1 MKRHLFIFFLLI
13 ISIQLQA
20 QLVKDVWTFGGKAN
34 QFEGGTFVDKVGN
47 VFQTVTFDSTFTIDS
62 LGSQILIN
70 NNPFGIQKKYSTV
83 AIIKFDSLGVYQFH
97 LIIKGLF
104 VYKPYLNFLSNN
116 EIILTYN
123 FRHKDTI
130 DLYNSDKTLYKK
142 IIPTFRRNQK
152 DGWYQN
158 AHLICKISQSGQY
171 IWETLF
177 NRTQVNSDDS
187 IIGAESLSQPTFITK
202 ENDILS
208 FYPFTVNGQFDT
220 LIVTDKIG
228 NKDTAIV
235 TTPTLFVKLNKDGD
249 YLNTYEPIK
258 NKLKYKC
265 PNGGNYTYQIIPIKN
280 GNVQLITIFT
290 SIQDTFNNS
299 TPLSPGKNFLLIKT
313 NNFDSILWVKPIE
326 WGDPSLSGYGA
337 TMCYDYHKEEIII
350 SATYRAFVGWR
361 KLLINPS
368 FQSYYDGNYLCRLN
382 LNGDNV
388 WEDFYRDAYFIGF
401 TSSPKSKNIFA
412 YGYSSGM
419 NNSLQKHLL
428 YNPNRI
434 GQPFICYF
442 DSSNQVVSAQPIVS
456 NLNTLVSPKNNNL
469 TSISFSGFSAQD
481 VDNKGANYLSCR
493 FYDSLSIPCNTYRA
507 TIESNSF
514 GTPTFDAFVI
524 MSMPLTPSYTTVCK
538 GKLSPSGRHYW
549 SNTGYYFDTLTNSQG
564 CDSIL
569 YFYVDILKSN
579 STLDSTVCVNMRS
592 YSGKYLW
599 DSSGTYHDTIPN
611 VFNCDSFITVNLHVL
626 PKFYNIDTTVK
637 VSFNSPSGKYVW
649 DTSGIYL
656 DTLTNSYGCDSI
668 LRIHL
673 KVLQSYGKID
683 TSVCKEYLS
692 PSGKYTF
699 NSYGLYN
706 DTIPNAS
713 GADSILSIHVKILQ
727 SFSSI
732 DTTYCSSILSLS
744 TKHLYSQSGN
754 YTDTLINHLGCDSIV
769 SIQFTRT
776 LTHDTIYVSSCPP
789 YFGSSGKLIIN
800 QTGLY
805 LDSLVTQ
812 KGCDSLIY
820 IYYNNLNS
828 NSIIQ
833 IKACDSL
840 ISPSRKFTYTQTG
853 TYLDTI
859 QNQYNC
865 DSIIQ
870 IQLSIEP
877 IILSITK
884 SNNITCDSPYTQ
896 LEVQGAS
903 TYNWLPISFLSNP
916 SIYNPTANPDKAIWY
931 YVLAQTD
938 IGCSATD
945 SIEILVNIDIPEPLP
960 TNTFSPNTDGI
971 NDCFFIGSI
980 AEFKEVEILIYNRW
994 GNLVFESNDPKSCWD
1009 GTNKNGEQLSSGTY
1023 YYILNGSSICNTP
1036 TNLRGTITLIR

>member
-1 MKRHLFIFFLLI
+1 MKRHIFIFFLLI
-13 ISIQLQA
+13 ISFQLQA
-20 QLVKDVWTFGGKAN
+20 QLVKDVKVFGGSGN
-34 QFEGGTFVDKVGN
+34 QIILQTEIDKLGN
-47 VFQTVTFDSTFTIDS
+47 IYQVFYYDTAFAIDS
-62 LGSQILIN
+62 AGSQKWV
-70 NNPFGIQKKYSTV
+70 QKAHLNFNSKYYSI
-83 AIIKFDSLGVYQFH
+83 AIAKFDSNGIYQFH
-97 LIIKGLF
+97 IMIQNWNSGKI
-104 VYKPYLNFLSNN
+104 NIAFLSNN
-116 EIILTYN
+116 DLILTYN
-123 FRHKDTI
+123 FEHYDTL
-130 DLYNSDKTLYKK
+130 DLYHGRGALYKR
-142 IIPTFRRNQK
+142 IIPQYHRKVNDQTNHYAQ
-152 DGWYQN
+152 
-158 AHLICKISQSGQY
+158 LVCKISSSGQFLWY
-171 IWETLF
+171 NLLTRTRLPDEYGPNTFSSNSTL
-177 NRTQVNSDDS
+177 NVS
-187 IIGAESLSQPTFITK
+187 
-202 ENDILS
+202 NDNEIS
-208 FYPFTVNGQFDT
+208 TYYPFFINNTFDT
-220 LIVTDKIG
+220 LVIT
-228 NKDTAIV
+228 NKNGGKDSAIV
-235 TTPTLFVKLNKDGD
+235 FTPNLLIKFNGNGD
-249 YLNTYEPIK
+249 FIKVIEPLK
-258 NKLKYKC
+258 NKLTKKC
-265 PNGGNYTYQIIPIKN
+265 LNGIDYYYQNLPIKN
-280 GNVQLITIFT
+280 GNYTLLTFYT
-290 SIQDTFNNS
+290 SLHDTFNNS
-299 TPLSPGKNFLLIKT
+299 IPIEPGKHTLLIKT
-313 NNFDSILWVKPIE
+313 NGNDSIIWVKYIDSE
-326 WGDPSLSGYGA
+326 SPSLSNSPPII
-337 TMCYDYHKEEIII
+337 CYDSLKEELII
-350 SATYRAFVGWR
+350 STFFRAFVGWR
-361 KLLINPS
+361 KIHINPS
-368 FQSYYDGNYLCRLN
+368 FQSFYDGNYLCRLN
-382 LNGDNV
+382 LNGDIV
-388 WEDFYRDAYFIGF
+388 WEDFYRDIFFYGF
-401 TSSPKSKNIFA
+401 SSSTKSKNIFA

-428 YNPNRI
+428 YNPYMI
-434 GQPFICYF
+434 SQPFICYF
-442 DSSNQVVSAQPIVS
+442 DSSNKVISAQPIVS

-469 TSISFSGFSAQD
+469 TSISFSGFSAQT

-514 GTPTFDAFVI
+514 GTPTFDGFVL
-524 MSMPLTPSYTTVCK
+524 MSMPLTPSYTPDCQ

-549 SNTGYYFDTLTNSQG
+549 TNTGYYFDTLTNSQG

-579 STLDSTVCVNMRS
+579 STLDSTVCINMRS

-611 VFNCDSFITVNLHVL
+611 VLNCDSFITVNLHVL

-637 VSFNSPSGKYVW
+637 VSFNSPSGKFVW

-699 NSYGLYN
+699 NSNGLYK

-744 TKHLYSQSGN
+744 TKYLYSQSGN

-812 KGCDSLIY
+812 KGCDSLLY

-870 IQLSIEP
+870 IQLNIEP

-884 SNNITCDSPYTQ
+884 SNHITCDSPYTQ
-896 LEVQGAS
+896 LEAKGAS
-903 TYNWLPISFLSNP
+903 TYNWLPIAFLSNP
-916 SIYNPTANPDKAIWY
+916 SIFNPIANPDKAIWY

-960 TNTFSPNTDGI
+960 TNTFSPNADGI